1 MSVLPNKIQCYLGRP
16 DGPGSPWEGWGADG
30 LQLDPGFGRR
40 TWGGGIQDNGAEP
53 APPLPASF
61 EDLRGPPLVW
71 LLCGQVLMFPMA
83 PVYHPS
89 LLPDLQSAPDPST
102 SRAEKY
108 EPDLGHIKRFA
119 RFVASVTPSQ
129 VTREAGGHACG
140 SHASEAR
147 AAYRSDCFEVC
158 AVTRDSEFHGL
169 DSEAGGRSLSSRVVD
184 RNLTPTGTGR
194 LRLRL
199 EGPTM
204 QGREEEVTALPTGVP
219 RRP

>member
-129 VTREAGGHACG
+129 VTREAGGSC
-140 SHASEAR
+140 
-147 AAYRSDCFEVC
+147 
-158 AVTRDSEFHGL
+158 
-169 DSEAGGRSLSSRVVD
+169 
-184 RNLTPTGTGR
+184 
-194 LRLRL
+194 LR
-199 EGPTM
+199 
-204 QGREEEVTALPTGVP
+204 VP
-219 RRP
+219 RQRGKSRLPIRLF